1 MKLPSS
7 LKTLFPKV
15 SATSIVRATLLVGRK
30 ITLVAKN
37 DAVKNYLALRI
48 KNLSRQKVKRK
59 GARKE
64 LYSEFKTRA
73 L

>member
-1 MKLPSS
+1 MAKP
-7 LKTLFPKV
+7 
-15 SATSIVRATLLVGRK
+15 IVRATLLIRRRYSSAEK
-30 ITLVAKN
+30 ISLVAKN

>member
-7 LKTLFPKV
+7 LKTLFQKV

-48 KNLSRQKVKRK
+48 KNFIKTEGQTKGGSK
-59 GARKE
+59 GALLRVQN
-64 LYSEFKTRA
+64 
-73 L
+73 